1 MKIYPGM
8 PLVNTATS
16 ASTDKIKTKLS
27 PRTQQPNSCWPPP
40 LKPRAYLKPFI
51 EFLRIYS
58 SKAKK
63 VKVFHTFYSL
73 FTGSSPASKSI
84 GHQHIHLLGW
94 SHGWWLLLLLTEQ
107 GYILLPWNWS
117 KVDRYYTFVL
127 IWPRELH
134 LKYLFIETAYNSSF
148 LPPIIRPSLAAL
160 VRSAGWR
167 AGGCPWLKLIT
178 VSTLSVTT
186 ESSLSS
192 QGARSPLGADLMQ
205 LPGASSVGG
214 VQ

>member
-127 IWPRELH
+127 NTYDQGSFTENI
-134 LKYLFIETAYNSSF
+134 YLLRLPTISPFSHWSSDHPWRPWSGQPGGGWWVSGAQSDHSIDIECDYWVR
-148 LPPIIRPSLAAL
+148 PPQPGCEVTS
-160 VRSAGWR
+160 
-167 AGGCPWLKLIT
+167 GGGFNA
-178 VSTLSVTT
+178 VTRC
-186 ESSLSS
+186 
-192 QGARSPLGADLMQ
+192 Q
-205 LPGASSVGG
+205 
-214 VQ
+214 